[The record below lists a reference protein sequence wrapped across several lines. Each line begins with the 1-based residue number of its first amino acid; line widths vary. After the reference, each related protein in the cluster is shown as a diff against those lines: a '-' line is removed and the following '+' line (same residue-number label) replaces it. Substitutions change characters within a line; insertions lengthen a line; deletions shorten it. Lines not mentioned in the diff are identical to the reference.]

1 MPIDMMNYETRRKIS
16 LALKGRKKT
25 IQHKKRIAQSLQG
38 LPKGTKHKEAIAE
51 ALREYHNN
59 NRIKPI
65 KDER

>member
-1 MPIDMMNYETRRKIS
+1 MNYETRRKIS

>member
-1 MPIDMMNYETRRKIS
+1 MMNYETRRKIS
-16 LALKGRKKT
+16 LSLKGRKKT

>member
-1 MPIDMMNYETRRKIS
+1 MMNYETRRKIS

-59 NRIKPI
+59 NRIKTD
-65 KDER
+65 KR

>member
-1 MPIDMMNYETRRKIS
+1 MMNYETRRKIS

-38 LPKGTKHKEAIAE
+38 LPKGTKHKEAISE

>member
-1 MPIDMMNYETRRKIS
+1 MMNYETRRKIS

>member
-1 MPIDMMNYETRRKIS
+1 MMNYETRRKIS

-59 NRIKPI
+59 NRINPMKN
-65 KDER
+65 ER